1 MKEAAAPKP
10 RLGNVAQ
17 PGSCAEHT
25 ASPKRVVRRKST
37 RMQPQAWPPD
47 PQHTYA
53 LWLEPAER
61 PGAASRAYVTAHPV
75 YRDIGVHSRFA
86 VRLELPGTYHSR
98 SAAAADGFAIARRF
112 YHARYSPLATEG
124 VKTLNR
130 YRIVGHAR
138 FRIDCHQW
146 EPTLTIRSERPSNK
160 GVVQTFDGGS
170 SPFVRHTFPTA
181 QRATDYALA
190 YGERIVLG
198 LVAGLHI

>member
-1 MKEAAAPKP
+1 MNEAIAPKP
-10 RLGNVAQ
+10 RLGNTAQ
-17 PGSCAEHT
+17 SSGRAENS
-25 ASPKRVVRRKST
+25 ASPGRAVHRKST
-37 RMQPQAWPPD
+37 RTQPQAWPPD

-86 VRLELPGTYHSR
+86 VRLELPGAYHGR

-112 YHARYSPLATEG
+112 YHGRYSPLATEC
-124 VKTLNR
+124 VRTLNG
-130 YRIVGHAR
+130 YRMVGHAR

-146 EPTLTIRSERPSNK
+146 EPTLTIRSERPTNR
-160 GVVQTFDGGS
+160 GVVQTFDGGG
-170 SPFVRHTFPTA
+170 SPFVQHTFPTA
-181 QRATDYALA
+181 QRAADYALV

-198 LVAGLHI
+198 LVAGLRI